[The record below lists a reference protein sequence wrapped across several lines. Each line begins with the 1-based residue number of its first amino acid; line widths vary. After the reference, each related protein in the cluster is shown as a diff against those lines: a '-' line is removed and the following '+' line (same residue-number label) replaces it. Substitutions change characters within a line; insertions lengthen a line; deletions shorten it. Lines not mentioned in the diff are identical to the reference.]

1 MKELAKSIIIHIAV
15 GVVIFACAVIFFN
28 YRVSREKGQDF
39 SEMANATFPMME
51 ISGED
56 GTYDLMS
63 GYVDPMDFSLVR
75 NQIALFGK
83 EGNLDLILHP
93 YGHDITAIQYTLY
106 ENSEKNELENGTLN
120 QLEDVE
126 EDNTKRASIQ
136 FTSVLQKDSNYYLKM
151 KVRLD
156 NQQEVYFYTKLLTG
170 EGYHFHECVEFAM
183 KFHENLFNKEKFE
196 ENITYLEPSGKP
208 TKSFESVDI
217 TSSVDTI
224 SFGSLLVNKESIPR
238 LSIKEINDVYTVLQL
253 DYILSAEIKEGVIQY
268 YNVTEKYKIRYTSDR
283 MYLLDYER
291 NMDAYYNKVLY
302 DSSKNYI
309 TLGIGNINNI
319 DVMSSDDGNKVCFS
333 QAGQFWYYNYK
344 SSDVCKVYSFPTE
357 NLADLR
363 NTTNNHDIKILNI
376 DEEGN
381 IIYVVYGYMNRG
393 HYEGKNGIQLIKYNA
408 KNRYNEELAF
418 FSTSVPFERMRADV
432 EKITFLNGNNIFYCL
447 LDGDLHA
454 VDIEKKEDK
463 ILYSGM
469 INENITA
476 SVDESIIAIEDNKD
490 LSSNQSIR
498 MINLETGEENTFT
511 CGDDKR
517 IHAVGFLSND
527 FIYGIADKKD
537 VKRNDGGRV
546 TFPMRY
552 LSIVNIEGQELKRYK
567 KSNRYILETEI
578 NGRVL
583 EMEFG
588 RKNGNK
594 IAKTSDRD
602 YIRYKEE
609 EQSGQVSAVYD
620 YSSKFLNQVFLRF
633 PNYVYIQIEPD
644 LIMTKV
650 LSAENSQS
658 ITLERTNE
666 SKTMY
671 YVYAEGN
678 EIDSHDNLRDAI
690 LDADELRG
698 NVISS
703 EEKKMW
709 ECGYLSYA
717 MVAGMDQVTK
727 VKNVKYSLAGC
738 LEMIAKVNGNQA
750 SYRTI
755 DTKEG
760 GVTELIAKYS
770 EKDAHN
776 LEGCSMDEILY
787 FVSKGSPVLAKYN
800 SKRYIII
807 MSYNSSKV
815 RYLDPVSG
823 QSTAVDRKSLENT
836 ISKAGNKYYTYY

>member
-1 MKELAKSIIIHIAV
+1 MKKLAKSIIIHIVVAI
-15 GVVIFACAVIFFN
+15 VIFSVALIFFN
-28 YRVSREKGQDF
+28 YRASREKGQDF
-39 SEMANATFPMME
+39 SEMTNATFPVME

-56 GTYDLMS
+56 GNYDLMS

-75 NQIALFGK
+75 NQIALIDK
-83 EGNLDLILHP
+83 EGSIDLVLHP
-93 YGHDITAIQYTLY
+93 YGHDITAIQYSLY

-120 QLEDVE
+120 QLEDVKE
-126 EDNTKRASIQ
+126 ENVKKAKIHFESN
-136 FTSVLQKDSNYYLKM
+136 LQKETNYYLKM

-156 NQQEVYFYTKLLTG
+156 DHQEVFFYTKLLSG
-170 EGYHFHECVEFAM
+170 EGYHFHECVEFAK
-183 KFHENLFNKEKFE
+183 KFHENLFDKEHFE

-208 TKSFESVDI
+208 TKSFEKVDI
-217 TSSVDTI
+217 SSSVDAI
-224 SFGSLLVNKESIPR
+224 SFGSLSVNKESTPR
-238 LSIKEINDVYTVLQL
+238 LSIREINDVYSVLQL

-291 NMDAYYNKVLY
+291 TMDAYYNKVLY
-302 DSSKNYI
+302 DSAKNYI
-309 TLGIGNINNI
+309 TLGIGNIDTI

-344 SSDVCKVYSFPTE
+344 ASDVCKVFSFSTE

-363 NTTNNHDIKILNI
+363 NTMNNHDIKILKI
-376 DEEGN
+376 DDDGN
-381 IIYVVYGYMNRG
+381 IIYAVYGYMNRG
-393 HYEGKNGIQLIKYNA
+393 HYEGKNGILLIKYNA
-408 KNRYNEELAF
+408 KSRYNEEMAF
-418 FSTSVPFERMRADV
+418 FSTSVPFERMKADV
-432 EKITFLNGNNIFYCL
+432 EKITFLNSKNIFYCL
-447 LDGDLHA
+447 IDGDLHA
-454 VDIEKKEDK
+454 VDIKKKQDK

-476 SVDESIIAIEDNKD
+476 SVDESIIAIEENKD
-490 LSSNQSIR
+490 LSRNQSIR
-498 MINLETGEENTFT
+498 MINLETGRENTFS
-511 CGDDKR
+511 CQDDER
-517 IHAVGFLSND
+517 IHAIGFLSND
-527 FIYGIADKKD
+527 FIYGIASKKD
-537 VKRNDGGRV
+537 VKKKDGGTV
-546 TFPMRY
+546 TFPMSY
-552 LSIVNIEGQELKRYK
+552 LSIVNIDGQELKRYK
-567 KSNRYILETEI
+567 KSNRFIMETKI
-578 NGRVL
+578 SGRVL

-594 IAKTSDRD
+594 VVKTSDHD

-620 YSSKFLNQVFLRF
+620 FSSKFLNQVFLRF

-644 LIMTKV
+644 LILTKV
-650 LSAENSQS
+650 LATEDSQA
-658 ITLERTNE
+658 IALKRTNE

-678 EIDSHDNLRDAI
+678 EVDSYDDLKDAI
-690 LDADELRG
+690 LEADELRG

-703 EEKKMW
+703 EERKMW

-717 MVAGMDQVTK
+717 IVAGMDSVTK
-727 VKNVKYSLAGC
+727 VPNAKYSLAGC
-738 LEMIAKVNGNQA
+738 LEMIAKVNGKQA
-750 SYRTI
+750 PYRSI
-755 DTKEG
+755 NIKEG
-760 GVTELIAKYS
+760 SVTELIHKYS
-770 EKDAHN
+770 EKDAFN

-815 RYLDPVSG
+815 RYLDPVTG
-823 QSTAVDRKSLENT
+823 QSTAVDRNILEST
-836 ISKAGNKYYTYY
+836 ISKAGNKYYTFY